1 MSTSTDRTNRDDVP
15 LGGRTLR
22 EHTARGTIINTGFNV
37 GLAGLG
43 LLQRTLVAAFL
54 TRAEFGIWTILVTTL
69 ITLSW
74 LKQVGIADKYIQQR
88 EDDQELAFQRAF
100 TLELLVSLAFVAF
113 VCVALPL
120 YAIAYGQEEIIAPG
134 IVLGLSVLMT
144 AFQAPLWTFYR
155 RMDFVRQR
163 AISAVD
169 PILGTIVIFALAA
182 SGFGY
187 WALVLGTL
195 VGAAAAAAVALAVGP
210 YPVRYRY
217 DSATMRSYVSFSWP
231 LVGYGMSN
239 LLVVQGTLLVGN
251 RVVGVAGL
259 GAVGLATG
267 VAAFADRVDNIISQT
282 IYPAVCRVA
291 EQRDKLFEAFV
302 KSNRL
307 SLIWGMPFGVGLALF
322 ADDLVTF
329 VLGERWRVAVG
340 LLAAYGMIAAF
351 RQVAWNWSLF
361 FRAVNDTRPI
371 FITAVVN
378 LVGFLVI
385 CVPLIVWL
393 GLTGFPLGFGAMT
406 AISLATRAYYLRR
419 LFEGFKM
426 LRHLGRAVLPSVPAA
441 ALALLVRLIP
451 GDRTL
456 ARAIAELALYSIAT
470 IAFTLLIER
479 RLMRE
484 IWNYVRGRPTPEVVP
499 A

>member
-1 MSTSTDRTNRDDVP
+1 MSTTTDRPPEEDAA
-15 LGGRTLR
+15 LKGRTLR

-54 TRAEFGIWTILVTTL
+54 TRAEFGVWTILVTTL

-74 LKQVGIADKYIQQR
+74 LKQLGIADKYIQQR
-88 EDDQELAFQRAF
+88 EEDQELAFQKAF
-100 TLELLVSLAFVAF
+100 TLELLVSLAFFAF

-120 YAIAYGQEEIIAPG
+120 YALAYDEGVILAPG
-134 IVLGLSVLMT
+134 IVLALSVPIT
-144 AFQAPLWTFYR
+144 AFHAPLWIFYR

-163 AISAVD
+163 LISAVD
-169 PILGTIVIFALAA
+169 PVLGTIVIFALAA
-182 SGFGY
+182 AGFGY
-187 WALVLGTL
+187 WALVLGTIFGAL
-195 VGAAAAAAVALAVGP
+195 AAAIVAVAVSP
-210 YPVRYRY
+210 HRIRYRF
-217 DSATMRSYVSFSWP
+217 DRETLRSYASFSWP
-231 LVGYGMSN
+231 LVGFGMSN
-239 LLVVQGTLLVGN
+239 LLVVQGTLLVGS

-291 EQRDKLFEAFV
+291 DQRDKLFEAFV

-329 VLGERWRVAVG
+329 VLGERWRAAVG
-340 LLAAYGMIAAF
+340 LLAAYGMISAF
-351 RQVAWNWSLF
+351 RQVAWNWTLF
-361 FRAVNDTRPI
+361 FRAVNRTRPI
-371 FITAVVN
+371 FASSVVN
-378 LVGFLVI
+378 LIGFLTI

-393 GLTGFPLGFGAMT
+393 GLPGFPLGFGAMT
-406 AISLATRAYYLRR
+406 ALNLATRAYYLRD

-426 LRHLGRAVLPSVPAA
+426 LRHLGRAVLPSIPAA
-441 ALALLVRLIP
+441 GVVLLVRIIP
-451 GDRTL
+451 GDRPF
-456 ARAIAELALYSIAT
+456 ARAIAEVVLYTAAT
-470 IAFTLLIER
+470 IGFTLLIER

-484 IWNYVRGRPTPEVVP
+484 IWTYVRGRREPEAV
-499 A
+499 AT